1 MIFFKQIS
9 IISLVIFDRGTGNRI
24 DIKVTKINIDTHKIL
39 YMAFSLITPIHHYNI
54 ILICRRNYNI
64 KLYFGG
70 KMSKYNYRK
79 VISSLSKST
88 GLPLNLIGNN
98 PLLQLCSDNELIIEK
113 AKNIEFYDENCI
125 KISVHN
131 NKVTVNGQKLVL
143 QCLSNNNLSVT
154 GVIEEIRI
162 ERLLS

>member
-1 MIFFKQIS
+1 
-9 IISLVIFDRGTGNRI
+9 
-24 DIKVTKINIDTHKIL
+24 
-39 YMAFSLITPIHHYNI
+39 
-54 ILICRRNYNI
+54 
-64 KLYFGG
+64 
-70 KMSKYNYRK
+70 MSKYNYRK